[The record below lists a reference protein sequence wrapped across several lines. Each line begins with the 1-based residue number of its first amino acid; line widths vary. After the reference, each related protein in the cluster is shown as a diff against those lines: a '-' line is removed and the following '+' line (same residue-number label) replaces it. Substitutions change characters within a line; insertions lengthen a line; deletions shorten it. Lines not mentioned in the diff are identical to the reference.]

1 MAQVSAQKAAALQV
15 GYSREYLVK
24 LVGAEQKRRDDEE
37 GIQYEYNTEV
47 CSHPVLASNKLAR
60 QRSNDLS
67 CLQSL
72 SICRVAVYKCI
83 SAETISGLQ
92 RL

>member
-47 CSHPVLASNKLAR
+47 LLPPCACIKQASMSTVK
-60 QRSNDLS
+60 
-67 CLQSL
+67 
-72 SICRVAVYKCI
+72 
-83 SAETISGLQ
+83 
-92 RL
+92 